1 MRVLVVGKGGREHAI
16 AQKISESKMLQGLW
30 VAPGNPGMTKMGLQC
45 VNVEKTPEI
54 LAFCQTNRID
64 LAILGPEAAIL
75 SDLKEV
81 LEKNNIACLAPSRE
95 AAHLEAS
102 KYFCKEILQ
111 DADLLTASFKLANS
125 VAEGESFIKTHDFT
139 NPIVVK
145 ADGLAAGKGVAV
157 CKDMNSAM
165 AAVTELSTAYG
176 FPLLI
181 EECLI
186 GRELSAFALCDGE
199 DFVILGTACDY
210 KRITPDP
217 FSANTGGMGAFSPC
231 DFISHEDEAAI
242 EDIFK
247 KSLKSLKRKGK
258 PFVGFLFAGLMKTDK
273 GLYVLEF
280 NVRLGDPETQALLP
294 RIKSDL
300 LDLSVKAV
308 QGRLQK
314 QKTEFHDYRSV
325 HVVAVSSGYPSNTM
339 DLGHTIQVPAKTA
352 EDTRIYFAGV
362 SSKNECLVN
371 TGGRVLGVTALAKTR
386 DEARQKAYQEIR
398 KVQFQGLYFRED
410 IAQ

>member
-16 AQKISESKMLQGLW
+16 AQKISESKMLETLW
-30 VAPGNPGMTKMGLQC
+30 VAPGNPGMSKVGLQC
-45 VNVEKTPEI
+45 VNVEKTPDV
-54 LAFCQTNRID
+54 LAFCKTNRVD
-64 LAILGPEAAIL
+64 LVVFGPEAAIL

-81 LEKNNIACLAPSRE
+81 LEANGVACLAPSRE

-102 KYFCKEILQ
+102 KYFCKEILE
-111 DADLLTASFKLANS
+111 DAGLLTAAYQKANT
-125 VAEGESFIKTHDFT
+125 VAEAISFLEKHDFKT
-139 NPIVVK
+139 PIVVK

-157 CKDMNSAM
+157 CETLETAK
-165 AAVTELSTAYG
+165 AAVHDLTTAYG
-176 FPLLI
+176 FPLLV

-231 DFISHEDEAAI
+231 DFISTDDEAAI
-242 EDIFK
+242 DDIFR

-258 PFVGFLFAGLMKTDK
+258 PYVGFLFAGLMKTDK

-308 QGRLQK
+308 QGRLEK

-325 HVVAVSSGYPSNTM
+325 HVVAVSKGYPGNTM
-339 DLGHTIQVPAKTA
+339 DLGHAIQIPTA
-352 EDTRIYFAGV
+352 STEGTNIYFAGV
-362 SSKNECLVN
+362 STKNENLVN

-386 DEARQKAYQEIR
+386 DEARMKAYQEIR

>member
-16 AQKISESKMLQGLW
+16 AQKISESKMLESLW
-30 VAPGNPGMTKMGLQC
+30 VAPGNPGMSKAGLKC
-45 VNVEKTPEI
+45 ASVEKTPEI
-54 LAFCQTNRID
+54 LAFCKINRVD
-64 LAILGPEAAIL
+64 LVILGPEAAIL
-75 SDLKEV
+75 SDLKET
-81 LEKNNIACLAPSRE
+81 LEKNDISCLAPSRE
-95 AAHLEAS
+95 AGHLEAS

-111 DADLLTASFKLANS
+111 DAGLLTAAFKLANS
-125 VAEGESFIKTHDFT
+125 VSEAEAFIAQHDFK

-145 ADGLAAGKGVAV
+145 ADGLAQGKGVAV
-157 CKDMNSAM
+157 CENAETALTAIKDLSA
-165 AAVTELSTAYG
+165 TYG
-176 FPLLI
+176 FPILV

-199 DFVILGTACDY
+199 DFVVLGTACDY

-231 DFISHEDEAAI
+231 DFISKEDESAI
-242 EDIFK
+242 DNIFK
-247 KSLKSLKRKGK
+247 KSLKSLKQKGK

-314 QKTEFHDYRSV
+314 QKTEFHDFRSV
-325 HVVAVSSGYPSNTM
+325 HVVAASAGYPGNSM

-352 EDTRIYFAGV
+352 EGTRIYFAGV
-362 SSKNECLVN
+362 SAKNETLVN

-386 DEARQKAYQEIR
+386 DEARALAYQEMR